1 MGLFDQVLSTVG
13 GLAAAQG
20 GGAAG
25 QPGPLP
31 ELVLHWLNDP
41 QTGGL
46 SGLMQRFE
54 QQGLGAVLGSWIS
67 NGQNLPIDA
76 SQLQAVL
83 GSDTLQRL
91 AGPLGLDGAALS
103 GQLAHWLP
111 QIIDR
116 LTPQGQMPQPGA
128 AGQDPLL
135 AEGLSLLKGLLG

>member
-13 GLAAAQG
+13 GLAAQQG

-25 QPGPLP
+25 GLP
-31 ELVLHWLNDP
+31 EVVLHWLNDP

-46 SGLMQRFE
+46 SGLVKTFE
-54 QQGLGAVLGSWIS
+54 QQGMAHVVASWIS

-83 GSDTLQRL
+83 GSDTVQRL
-91 AGPLGLDGAALS
+91 AGQLGLNPAELS
-103 GQLAHWLP
+103 GQLAQWLP
-111 QIIDR
+111 QIVDR
-116 LTPQGQMPQPGA
+116 LTPQGQLPAQGA
-128 AGQDPLL
+128 QGESPLV